1 MAFVRRSLYW
11 LVVALQVMVVL
22 VFVGAKEYTLRG
34 GEEIVLTTVPV
45 DPRDLFRGDYVVLRY
60 DISTVAGRF
69 AVGDTV
75 YLRLIESDSAWRPQY
90 ASKESPGPDETF
102 IRGRVVRQVESRLGV
117 PQIVPQ
123 VEVEYGIE
131 SYFVPEGTGRAIEQ
145 QRGKLRVRVVVDRSG
160 NAVIKDLLMDQP

>member
-1 MAFVRRSLYW
+1 MAFGRRSVYW

-102 IRGRVVRQVESRLGV
+102 IRGRVVRQVESRPG
-117 PQIVPQ
+117 VPQ